1 MDSLTQI
8 TLGASVAVA
17 VSGRRIGHLKAA
29 CWGGL
34 IGTLP
39 DLDALVDLGDP
50 ILNMIRHRAESHA
63 ILYLSLV
70 SPVLAWIMA
79 RFPGNHQRN
88 TTGPTFR
95 NLLLMVWL
103 VLMTHIAIDFLTV
116 YGTQLA
122 RPFSDEPFGM
132 GSVFI
137 IDPIYT
143 TSLLAGLIGAIVR
156 PGAPGRRWNA
166 MGLAIGGVYLC
177 AGLMIQQ
184 HVTSLARN
192 AMPAGADG
200 AKLLVNAA
208 PLNTVLW
215 RLLAVTPEHY
225 YEGWYSILDTSPHI
239 SWEKFDRGR
248 SWIDMHHDHLHVQR
262 IARFSKGFFSMHE
275 TNGRLFITDLRLGLE
290 PAYSFRFDL
299 TEARAEP
306 PAGGRSLPPRLERTR
321 PDLAAGLPWLWQR
334 MLGRTEQ
341 SFHAHTATRPP

>member
-17 VSGRRIGHLKAA
+17 VSGRRMGHLRAA

-39 DLDALVDLGDP
+39 DLDALIDLGDP

-63 ILYLSLV
+63 VAYLSLA
-70 SPVLAWIMA
+70 SPLLAWGVHRLGQNRSA
-79 RFPGNHQRN
+79 LQRAGFGNC
-88 TTGPTFR
+88 
-95 NLLLMVWL
+95 LLMVWL
-103 VLMTHIAIDFLTV
+103 VLMTHVAIDFLTI

-143 TSLLAGLIGAIVR
+143 LSLLSGLFAALIR
-156 PGAPGRRWNA
+156 RTETGRRWN
-166 MGLAIGGVYLC
+166 MGGIAIGTTYL
-177 AGLMIQQ
+177 AVGLFVQQ
-184 HVTSLARN
+184 HVTGVAR
-192 AMPAGADG
+192 ASMPQGADD

-225 YEGWYSILDTSPHI
+225 YEGWYSILDSSPHI
-239 SWEKFDRGR
+239 TWERFDRGA
-248 SWIDMHHDHLHVQR
+248 SWIAAHHDHLHVQR
-262 IARFSKGFFSMHE
+262 IAGFSKGFFSMHE
-275 TNGRLFITDLRLGLE
+275 ESGRLYITDLRLGLE

-299 TEARAEP
+299 TDAIQDPPVDGRTAPPVLRRQRPELAE
-306 PAGGRSLPPRLERTR
+306 
-321 PDLAAGLPWLWQR
+321 GLPWLWQR
-334 MLGRTEQ
+334 MLGHSRE
-341 SFHAHTATRPP
+341 SFHGYRATQPP

>member
-70 SPVLAWIMA
+70 SPIFAWIMA
-79 RFPGNHQRN
+79 RVHRN
-88 TTGPTFR
+88 RQGDMNGPDFR
-95 NLLLMVWL
+95 NFLLMVWL
-103 VLMTHIAIDFLTV
+103 VLMTHIALDFLTI

-143 TSLLAGLIGAIVR
+143 TSLLLGVIAAIICTGAS
-156 PGAPGRRWNA
+156 GRRWNA
-166 MGLAIGGVYLC
+166 AGLAIGGVYLC
-177 AGLMIQQ
+177 AGLIIQQ
-184 HVTSLARN
+184 HVTGVAGNS
-192 AMPAGADG
+192 MPSGAND

-225 YEGWYSILDTSPHI
+225 YEGWYSILDNSPRI
-239 SWEKFDRGR
+239 SWERFDRGA
-248 SWIDMHHDHLHVQR
+248 SWIAAHHENLHVQR
-262 IARFSKGFFSMHE
+262 IASFSKGFFSMHE
-275 TNGRLFITDLRLGLE
+275 TNGQLFITDLRLGLE

-299 TEARAEP
+299 TEAIGEP
-306 PAGGRSLPPRLERTR
+306 PVVGRTAVPRLERKR
-321 PDLAAGLPWLWQR
+321 PNLAEGLPWLWQR
-334 MLGRTEQ
+334 MLGRTAQ
-341 SFHAHTATRPP
+341 SFHRHTATRPP